1 MSESHQRNGGAATEY
16 EWRWK
21 DESENRGLPE
31 SWAEHGRHEPVERD
45 EEAFYAIQYRWG
57 LRLEFEV
64 DSRTGEPT
72 GLPNRER
79 PACRVLYVVADGS
92 RAVVQE
98 WDAERED
105 DGWKP
110 TADFASI
117 IAKPAGSGESVA
129 EKHQAQYRHA
139 VENRYDLE

>member
-1 MSESHQRNGGAATEY
+1 MSESYQQRSAGTEY

-21 DESENRGLPE
+21 DESENRALPE
-31 SWAEHGRHEPVERD
+31 SWATNGRQEPIESDEVAFHG
-45 EEAFYAIQYRWG
+45 IQYRWG
-57 LRLEFEV
+57 LRLEYEV

-79 PACRVLYVVADGS
+79 PACRVLYVVEDGS

-98 WDAERED
+98 WDAEREA

-110 TADFASI
+110 TSDFASV
-117 IAKPAGSGESVA
+117 IAKPADAGEPVA
-129 EKHQAQYRHA
+129 QEHRERYRDLLT
-139 VENRYDLE
+139 ERYDID

>member
-1 MSESHQRNGGAATEY
+1 MSESYQQSSAGTEY

-21 DESENRGLPE
+21 DESENRALPE
-31 SWAEHGRHEPVERD
+31 SWAANGRQEPIESGEVAFHG
-45 EEAFYAIQYRWG
+45 IQYRWG
-57 LRLEFEV
+57 LRLEYEV
-64 DSRTGEPT
+64 DSRTGELT

-98 WDAERED
+98 WDAEREA

-110 TADFASI
+110 TRDFASV
-117 IAKPAGSGESVA
+117 IAKPVDAGEPVA
-129 EKHQAQYRHA
+129 QEHRERYRNLLT
-139 VENRYDLE
+139 ELYDID

>member
-1 MSESHQRNGGAATEY
+1 MSESYQQRSAGTEY

-21 DESENRGLPE
+21 DESENRALPE
-31 SWAEHGRHEPVERD
+31 SWATNGRQEPIESGEVAFHG
-45 EEAFYAIQYRWG
+45 IQYRWG
-57 LRLEFEV
+57 LRLEYEV
-64 DSRTGEPT
+64 DSRTNEPT

-79 PACRVLYVVADGS
+79 PACRVLYVVEDGS

-98 WDAERED
+98 WDAELEA

-117 IAKPAGSGESVA
+117 VAKPVGSGESVA
-129 EKHQAQYRHA
+129 ENHQTRYRRA
-139 VENRYDLE
+139 VVDRYDVE

>member
-1 MSESHQRNGGAATEY
+1 MSRSSQRNGGSGTEY

-21 DESENRGLPE
+21 DESENRGLPD
-31 SWAEHGRHEPVERD
+31 SWAAHGRHEPIESG

-57 LRLEFEV
+57 LHLEFEV
-64 DSRTGEPT
+64 DPRTGEPT

-79 PACRVLYVVADGS
+79 PACRVLYIVEDSS

-117 IAKPAGSGESVA
+117 IAKPVGSGDSVA